1 MSEAKG
7 GDKVAD
13 KRTSVQYAMISEMRE
28 FCEARQI
35 IPSLQNQVLSLTVQ
49 LQCIAQY
56 LAEVLLLLLFVFP

>member
-7 GDKVAD
+7 GDKFAD

-49 LQCIAQY
+49 LQCIAQN
-56 LAEVLLLLLFVFP
+56 LAQWIKPCADA